1 MIQMKKIRKNITY
14 LILFALG
21 NLILAQNHY
30 LVCTEYNGKINLE
43 TYSDNCCIPYKSN
56 SVSENLNTES
66 AQNYFEQITEFCSDT
81 EYSTSI
87 YDKEFSFNDL
97 IKKISLCNVTWGL
110 LPTDNFTSTPFEY
123 LSALISHQSSSIS
136 LTVLRI

>member
-21 NLILAQNHY
+21 SLILAQNHY

-43 TYSDNCCIPYKSN
+43 TYSDNCCISYKSN

-66 AQNYFEQITEFCSDT
+66 SQNCFEQSIDFCTDT

-87 YDKEFSFNDL
+87 YYKEFSFNGL
-97 IKKISLCNVTWGL
+97 IKKIALCCVTWGL
-110 LPTDNFTSTPFEY
+110 LPTDNFASAPFDY
-123 LSALISHQSSSIS
+123 ISGLISPQSSSIS